1 MVQNASRLKSPRT
14 NQRSTLPL
22 RGRAWELA
30 AIDEHVA
37 RVLGG
42 QGSVLLI
49 EGPPG
54 IGKTRLLAEVGARTV
69 CHGGRSL
76 SATAFEDQRAVPF
89 APLFSATIGA
99 DPPVGDAEALRRL
112 GSTADL
118 RYWVVHDLQS
128 SIADAASIQPL
139 SIAVDDVHL
148 ADAGTVTA
156 VRLLMAGLAD
166 APVLWA
172 LATRTGPAGAPIRDA
187 IEAVA
192 SSGPD
197 HASHLQLSAVDS
209 DATADIVG
217 DVLRSTV
224 DDSLLHLAARADGN
238 PYLILELLRG
248 LQEDNRIRVT
258 RGRASAIG
266 RSLPRRLSATMDDR
280 LDRLASSTR
289 NVVEVAAV
297 LPERFSVTLL
307 ARMLKR
313 RPSELVIPVTEAIRA
328 DLLVDDADH
337 LKFRHDL
344 VRSAVRNTIPRALLR
359 ALERDSAAILLE
371 TGATPEQVAT
381 QMARSA
387 EIGDVEAVESLRW
400 AAQSLSRADCAGAAD
415 LSLRALGLVGAGDE
429 LRRSLLVETVDLL
442 TRAARFDEAEDVA
455 SAPLSSDLPPQVEAD
470 IRLNLSIISSRWPSQ
485 RLAEN
490 RRICALPNVS
500 RATRARNQAWLAHNL
515 MLDGNCA
522 AGAAART
529 ALHQLSQ
536 SDDVETRT
544 LAATT
549 VASVEQADGYGR
561 RSAAILDELRAT
573 AGAIGGG
580 SPTGQRA
587 AQVYATVLVAAGRLS
602 EATAQI
608 AEGRAAA
615 EAERK
620 TLAIRLLTVN
630 QAMCDFAAGRL
641 IAARTEL
648 EPMFRRRSVEYGRV
662 GYFAVVAHLSVIAA
676 QIDDRPLIRDTSV
689 AACEALEA
697 GPAAVRVLAGCGLAH
712 AAWQRGEL
720 DRAALWLAEDL
731 PLMCTPLWPVN
742 LDYVVLTAR
751 VAAATRN
758 PDVRRRA
765 WAALELLEREDP
777 GESLFTGMARHVR
790 GLLEG
795 DADDL
800 IEAEAILRS
809 CERPLSHAAAI
820 EDWGRFLDEREH
832 RQTAT
837 SRLTQAFDAYSAH
850 GAVGDA
856 RRVAR
861 TLQKLG
867 VTRRVVRPRAT
878 TGWES
883 LTVSELRVV
892 EIVGEGATNPEVA
905 ERLGVSPHTVNT
917 HLRNAYAKL
926 GINSRAELSR
936 MVCGGGVR

>member
-1 MVQNASRLKSPRT
+1 M
-14 NQRSTLPL
+14 
-22 RGRAWELA
+22 
-30 AIDEHVA
+30 
-37 RVLGG
+37 
-42 QGSVLLI
+42 
-49 EGPPG
+49 
-54 IGKTRLLAEVGARTV
+54 
-69 CHGGRSL
+69 
-76 SATAFEDQRAVPF
+76 
-89 APLFSATIGA
+89 
-99 DPPVGDAEALRRL
+99 
-112 GSTADL
+112 
-118 RYWVVHDLQS
+118 
-128 SIADAASIQPL
+128 
-139 SIAVDDVHL
+139 
-148 ADAGTVTA
+148 
-156 VRLLMAGLAD
+156 
-166 APVLWA
+166 
-172 LATRTGPAGAPIRDA
+172 
-187 IEAVA
+187 
-192 SSGPD
+192 
-197 HASHLQLSAVDS
+197 
-209 DATADIVG
+209 
-217 DVLRSTV
+217 V

-415 LSLRALGLVGAGDE
+415 LSLRALGLVGADDK

-442 TRAARFDEAEDVA
+442 TRAARFDEAEGVA
-455 SAPLSSDLPPQVEAD
+455 SEPLSSDLPPQVEAD

-500 RATRARNQAWLAHNL
+500 CATRARNRAWLAHNL
-515 MLDGNCA
+515 MLDGDCA

-529 ALHQLSQ
+529 ALDQLSQ

-561 RSAAILDELRAT
+561 RSAAVLDELRAT

-580 SPTGQRA
+580 SPAGQRA

-630 QAMCDFAAGRL
+630 QAMCDFA
-641 IAARTEL
+641 
-648 EPMFRRRSVEYGRV
+648 
-662 GYFAVVAHLSVIAA
+662 VVAHLSAIAA
-676 QIDDRPLIRDTSV
+676 EIDDRPLIRDTGV
-689 AACEALEA
+689 AAREALEA
-697 GPAAVRVLAGCGLAH
+697 GTAAVRVLAGCGLAH
-712 AAWQRGEL
+712 AAWQRGDL
-720 DRAALWLAEDL
+720 DRAAAWLAEDL

-751 VAAATRN
+751 VAAATGN
-758 PDVRRRA
+758 PDVCRRA

-795 DADDL
+795 DTDDL
-800 IEAEAILRS
+800 IQAEAILRS

-832 RQTAT
+832 RQTAIDRFT
-837 SRLTQAFDAYSAH
+837 AAFDAYSAH

-905 ERLGVSPHTVNT
+905 ARLGVSPHTVNT

-926 GINSRAELSR
+926 RSE
-936 MVCGGGVR
+936 